1 MIRDLIMKKTFQLL
15 KDIDSGDRNKIAM
28 GKSGIVIIV
37 DDLVTT
43 LQDIYND
50 MCVTEKFIKD

>member
-1 MIRDLIMKKTFQLL
+1 MKKTFQLL